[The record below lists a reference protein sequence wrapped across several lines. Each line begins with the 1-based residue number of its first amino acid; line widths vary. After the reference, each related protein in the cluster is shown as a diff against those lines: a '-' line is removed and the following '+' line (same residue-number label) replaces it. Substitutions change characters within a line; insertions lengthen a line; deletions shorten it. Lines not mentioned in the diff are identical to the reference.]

1 MLNPLFSLY
10 VYLIEMV
17 ISYVFFSSFRKQQLT
32 SVKTITFGAILFSFG
47 STMNIFLK
55 NNGLVNAMVTL
66 TINAVF
72 AMFCFDCTLQKS
84 CFYAAVLGMLNTAL
98 ETIIIPISSFVIGD
112 SFSGYNDNLGL
123 LIFQTITIKTLYFLI
138 ILLLIKLIRPGDTS
152 NVIPLEFLVFPGLT
166 TVCQFIFWYICARLD
181 TRYEVQFL
189 LSISSCCLFAAT
201 VLLFFAYSHQ
211 VKKERQTMQIQS
223 ELNRLQTE
231 QSYYQILDQQNQ
243 ELMIYAHDAKKHLA
257 AIQALNE
264 DPAIGSYVTKLSEQL
279 KDYSKSRSSGN
290 KLFDVMLHK
299 YDIDCKMRGITFEY
313 DVKVCNLSQLEDIDL
328 VAILGNLLDNAVTA
342 SEKSIEKSISLTT
355 VYRNRY
361 SVIIVS
367 NSCDTPPKQ
376 SGHHLIST
384 KSGAGFHG
392 FGMKSVAKSIQKY
405 DGDYEWEYD
414 GEKRLF
420 TVTVMLGS
428 MSQCSDRVPPNS
440 FKAGS

>member
-1 MLNPLFSLY
+1 MLNPLFSLG
-10 VYLIEMV
+10 VYLIEML
-17 ISYVFFSSFRKQQLT
+17 ISYIFYSSLVEHKFT
-32 SVKTITFGAILFSFG
+32 TIKTLLIGVGLFTLGSTVNILLRNNGAI
-47 STMNIFLK
+47 
-55 NNGLVNAMVTL
+55 NAL
-66 TINAVF
+66 TTWLINVCF
-72 AMFCFDCTLQKS
+72 AYFCFDSSLTKS
-84 CFYAAVLGMLNTAL
+84 MFYAAILGIVNVAL
-98 ETIIIPISSFVIGD
+98 EVSVVTISSFVVGG
-112 SFSGYNDNLGL
+112 SFLSYNDNFL
-123 LIFQTITIKTLYFLI
+123 LLVFQTITIKTLYFLI
-138 ILLLIKLIRPGDTS
+138 TLLLIRALRPGDDRGT
-152 NVIPLEFLVFPGLT
+152 VPLDFLVYPAST
-166 TVCQFIFWYICARLD
+166 TVCQTIFWHICSQPTTSRN
-181 TRYEVQFL
+181 VQIL
-189 LSISSCCLFAAT
+189 LSVSSACLFIST
-201 VLLFFAYSHQ
+201 IFLFFAYSHQ
-211 VKKERQTMQIQS
+211 VKKERQTIQIQS
-223 ELNRLQTE
+223 ELSRLQTE

-290 KLFDVMLHK
+290 KLLDVMLHK

-313 DVKVCNLSQLEDIDL
+313 DVKVCNLSQLEDMDL

-428 MSQCSDRVPPNS
+428 MSQFSDRVSPNS